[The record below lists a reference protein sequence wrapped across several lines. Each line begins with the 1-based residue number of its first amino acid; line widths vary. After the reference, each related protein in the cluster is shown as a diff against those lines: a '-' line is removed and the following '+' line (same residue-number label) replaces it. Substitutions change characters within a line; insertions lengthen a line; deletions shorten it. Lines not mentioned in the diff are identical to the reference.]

1 MGEGARPHRFV
12 EHFAAGRAPALRE
25 RPLAIEAPIALD
37 INGVAYAV
45 MMATPTDLEDYA
57 LGFCLSEQLIDRP
70 AQFRSVEPFALDSGG
85 WIARID
91 IETASALLERAR
103 LRLSE
108 GSCGLCGIESLE
120 QVLRLLPPVTAR
132 LDLTDA
138 ALFRAVQAL
147 PDHQKLGRETRAV
160 HAAAFCSPDGEILA
174 LREDVGRH
182 NAFDKLI
189 GALAREGRSPATGFV
204 LLSARCSYELVQKAV
219 LAGVPALVTLSAAST
234 LAVDRARAHGLALFT
249 LARDD
254 SALES

>member
-1 MGEGARPHRFV
+1 M
-12 EHFAAGRAPALRE
+12 
-25 RPLAIEAPIALD
+25 
-37 INGVAYAV
+37 
-45 MMATPTDLEDYA
+45 
-57 LGFCLSEQLIDRP
+57 
-70 AQFRSVEPFALDSGG
+70 
-85 WIARID
+85 
-91 IETASALLERAR
+91 
-103 LRLSE
+103 
-108 GSCGLCGIESLE
+108 
-120 QVLRLLPPVTAR
+120 
-132 LDLTDA
+132 
-138 ALFRAVQAL
+138 QAL

-160 HAAAFCSPDGEILA
+160 HAAAFCSPDGEILT

-254 SALES
+254 SVLES